1 LEETD
6 LNAATLEQLLYRSL
20 SAAAFFFFAVS
31 LTAQNQPG
39 VSGQVKDTQA
49 RGVPDAQLRLFR
61 QDLSEPVITFSDARG
76 DFRFEGIEPGAVVLE
91 VQKDGFRSQ
100 AINLQVDK
108 HSRKALDV
116 TLDVAGV
123 NETVI
128 VTAAGEAQT
137 ADEVSKAYS
146 NISHDEIVNR
156 DEYSIANLLAT
167 VPGVQIFNQGG
178 PGQYTTMSIRGLP
191 TSAGA
196 ILVDGL
202 RFRDAA
208 TTQADATSFL
218 STLNVN
224 DVDHIE
230 VMRGS
235 GSSLY
240 GTNAIGGTVN
250 ILTDQGGGATHGQV
264 QLEGGSLGLIRGR
277 AMIAGGA
284 LRDKLKYS
292 LGLAYLNVMSGVGGQ
307 NTYRSAGIQGSARY
321 DFSSKMSLSGRFW
334 GSDDFA
340 ILDSS
345 PTNYGIPYSNI
356 PASIIVPA
364 IPLSPA
370 GVKILLAGGTPN
382 FGNATYIPDADDPGS
397 QAGSRFE
404 NTALIFR
411 DIVSPV
417 FDWQASYQLVHTGRT
432 YNDGPGGIGYQPP
445 ADDFSQYAGTIN
457 TAGMRATARI
467 TPWLSLTGGY
477 EYERENYFDRQNNN
491 LPAPDLITE
500 QTHAHQQSNAG
511 YFAAQFAFLHR
522 RLQVSLSGRAQAF
535 DLSSPDFQY
544 NGTGNPYTN
553 LSLNVPHA
561 LTGDVSIAYLLP
573 KSSTKLRAHA
583 GNAYRAPA
591 LYERFGGGFYNN
603 PANGS
608 VVFTPYGDPRLAP
621 DRYNSVD
628 AGLDQYFFRNKVR
641 LSATAFYI
649 RIAQRIEFDSSGIVN
664 PSTDPFGRGEGYING
679 AGGISR
685 GEEVSVEARPAS
697 SLTFSAAYTYTNA
710 DTDQDSEVPGF
721 YRTFDSPRHM
731 VTMVATKQWS
741 KRFLT
746 TISLFHYSNYFDAFV
761 GYLQAYEFPGYTKA
775 NFTASYRA
783 WEREKK
789 SARIYAKVDNLF
801 HETYYV
807 AGFLAPRTTF
817 VTGIG
822 YSF

>member
-1 LEETD
+1 MI
-6 LNAATLEQLLYRSL
+6 AAKLQRAAVKYGWRL
-20 SAAAFFFFAVS
+20 AAALLLFGFS
-31 LTAQNQPG
+31 LTAQTKSG
-39 VSGQVKDTQA
+39 ISGQVKDAQG

-61 QDLSEPVITFSDARG
+61 LDSSVPLITVSGAGG
-76 DFRFEGIEPGAVVLE
+76 DYHFDYVEPGALVLE
-91 VQKDGFRSQ
+91 VKKDGFRSQ
-100 AINLQVDK
+100 ALKLQVDK
-108 HSRKALDV
+108 GRRQNLDV
-116 TLDVAGV
+116 TLQVAGV

-137 ADEVSKAYS
+137 VDEVSKATS
-146 NISHDEIVNR
+146 NISHEEIVNR
-156 DEYSIANLLAT
+156 NEYSIANLLAT
-167 VPGVQIFNQGG
+167 VPGIQIFNEGG

-224 DVDHIE
+224 EVDHIE

-240 GTNAIGGTVN
+240 GTNAVGGAVN
-250 ILTDQGGGATHGQV
+250 IVTDQGGGATHGQI
-264 QLEGGSLGLIRGR
+264 QLEGGNLGLIRAR
-277 AMIAGGA
+277 ASIAGGA
-284 LRDKLKYS
+284 LVDKLKYS
-292 LGLAYLNVMSGVGGQ
+292 LGVAYLNVMSGENGQ
-307 NTYRSAGIQGSARY
+307 NAYRSAGIQGSARY
-321 DFSSKMSLSGRFW
+321 DFSSKISLSARFW

-356 PASIIVPA
+356 PSSIVVPA

-382 FGNATYIPDADDPGS
+382 FGNATYIPDANDPGS
-397 QAGSRFE
+397 QVASRFE
-404 NTALIFR
+404 NAAVIFR
-411 DIVSPV
+411 EIVSPV

-432 YNDGPGGIGYQPP
+432 YNDGPGGIGYQPL
-445 ADDFSQYAGTIN
+445 ADDFSQYTGTIN
-457 TAGMRATARI
+457 TAGLRGTAQV
-467 TPWLSLTGGY
+467 TPWLSLTGGF
-477 EYERENYFDRQNNN
+477 EYERENYFGHQNNN
-491 LPAPDLITE
+491 LPAPNLITE
-500 QTHAHQQSNAG
+500 ETHAQQQSNAG
-511 YFAAQFAFLHR
+511 YFAAQFALLHR
-522 RLQVSLSGRAQAF
+522 RLQISLSGRFQAF
-535 DLSSPDFQY
+535 DLSSPNFQY

-553 LSLNVPHA
+553 LSLTVPHA
-561 LTGDVSIAYLLP
+561 LTGDASIAYLLP
-573 KSSTKLRAHA
+573 RSSTKLRAHV
-583 GNAYRAPA
+583 GNSYRAPA
-591 LYERFGGGFYNN
+591 LFERFGGGFYNN
-603 PANGS
+603 PSNGS
-608 VVFTPYGDPRLAP
+608 VIFTPYGDPRLAP
-621 DRYNSVD
+621 DRYNSFD
-628 AGLDQYFFRNKVR
+628 AGLDQYLFRNKVKV
-641 LSATAFYI
+641 SATAFYI
-649 RIAQRIEFDSSGIVN
+649 RIAQLIEFDTSGIVN
-664 PSTDPFGRGEGYING
+664 PLTDPYGRSEGYING

-685 GEEVSVEARPAS
+685 GAEVSVEARPTS

-731 VTMVATKQWS
+731 VTMVATRQWS

-746 TISLFHYSNYFDAFV
+746 TVSLFHYSSYFDAYV

-775 NFTASYRA
+775 NVTASYRV

-789 SARIYAKVDNLF
+789 SARIYGKVDNLF
-801 HETYYV
+801 NETYYV
-807 AGFLAPRTTF
+807 AGFLAPRATF